1 MAVETQIVREAPEIE
16 AYKIGLLES
25 AKKLADQPI
34 TVPIQQVAEMSGLQ
48 TQAIADASPATGG
61 IGGFEQYLS
70 DAGTALGEAKTTL
83 DPSGITQFMN
93 PYQAALQAE
102 IDRSFDIQAAQAGLG
117 AVGQPGG
124 PSAFGGSRAAIQQAE
139 IGRNRAAALAQAQAQ
154 NFLQA
159 QKAQAAQAE
168 ALGQLGL
175 RQAALGQQSQQQTLQ
190 DIETQFNLGK
200 QQQAQQQA
208 ELEAQRQSDLA
219 QLYEPYQRYGF
230 LSDIYKGAPTSQ
242 QTITSATAP
251 NVSPAQTYLGL
262 GIAGLSA
269 AAGAKTAGLF

>member
-1 MAVETQIVREAPEIE
+1 MAVETSIVREAPEIE

-34 TVPIQQVAEMSGLQ
+34 TVPIQQIAGMSGLQ
-48 TQAIADASPATGG
+48 TDALTAAAPATGG
-61 IGGFEQYLS
+61 IGGYQQYLT
-70 DAGTALGEAKTTL
+70 DAGTALGEAQTTL

-93 PYQAALQAE
+93 PYQAAVQAE
-102 IDRSFDIQAAQAGLG
+102 IDRSFDVQAAEAGLG
-117 AVGQPGG
+117 AVGQG
-124 PSAFGGSRAAIQQAE
+124 AFGGSRAAIQQAE

-159 QKAQAAQAE
+159 QQAQQAQAE
-168 ALGQLGL
+168 SLGQIGL
-175 RQAALGQQSQQQTLQ
+175 RQAALGQQSQQSALQ

-200 QQQAQQQA
+200 QQQGQQQA

-230 LSDIYKGAPTSQ
+230 LSDIYKGAPTTQ
-242 QTITSATAP
+242 QSITSATAP